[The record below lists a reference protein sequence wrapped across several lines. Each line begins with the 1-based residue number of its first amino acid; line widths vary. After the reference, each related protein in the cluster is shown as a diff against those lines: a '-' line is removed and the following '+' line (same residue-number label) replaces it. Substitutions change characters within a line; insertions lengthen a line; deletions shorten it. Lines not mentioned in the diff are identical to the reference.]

1 MTRLE
6 RWLTIAVLLFKILFR
21 LLVCIVLLAFIVVML
36 WIAFS
41 PPFKLQ

>member
-6 RWLTIAVLLFKILFR
+6 RWLTIAGLLIKILFR
-21 LLVCIVLLAFIVVML
+21 LLVCIVLLTFIVVML